1 MGSLLSSDSG
11 NSRTAPIREQPAP
24 TDGVPPLSR
33 SVTDISNVS
42 SKKPWIQIV
51 VGDANIK
58 GFDKTVFCKI
68 VSIYLYF
75 VDILVSGEITSLIS
89 INNEPY

>member
-1 MGSLLSSDSG
+1 
-11 NSRTAPIREQPAP
+11 
-24 TDGVPPLSR
+24 VPPLSR

-42 SKKPWIQIV
+42 SKKPSIQIV

-68 VSIYLYF
+68 VSIYQKLEDRKTDTTYCIRLIYF
-75 VDILVSGEITSLIS
+75 D
-89 INNEPY
+89 